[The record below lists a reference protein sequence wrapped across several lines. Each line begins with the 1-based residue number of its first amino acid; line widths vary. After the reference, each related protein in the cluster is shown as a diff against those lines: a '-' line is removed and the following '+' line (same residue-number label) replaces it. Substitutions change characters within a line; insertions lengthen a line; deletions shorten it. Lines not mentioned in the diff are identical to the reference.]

1 MKTNQKMT
9 LRRLGALLLALA
21 MTFALA
27 SCGSKTFDASGYVD
41 ASMKLVT
48 TGDAKALE
56 AYKGEAVVDTAEAY
70 DKDMQEMIDSLTGSL
85 ELSEESLTTVKELMQ
100 ELLGNASYQVGEAT
114 EQDDGS
120 FEVPLTIKPLQ
131 LNIADAVT
139 EWIKTLDAD
148 KINDMDALYGEIFQ
162 MMRDAVAKKEYGAEK
177 SYTLTVAKNDDGL
190 YDVTN
195 DGLDEIGE
203 DLFTTDLDSLME

>member
-48 TGDAKALE
+48 TGDGKALE

-85 ELSEESLTTVKELMQ
+85 ELSEDSLTTVKKLMQ

>member
-27 SCGSKTFDASGYVD
+27 SCGSKTFDATGYVD

>member
-1 MKTNQKMT
+1 M
-9 LRRLGALLLALA
+9 
-21 MTFALA
+21 
-27 SCGSKTFDASGYVD
+27 
-41 ASMKLVT
+41 
-48 TGDAKALE
+48 
-56 AYKGEAVVDTAEAY
+56 
-70 DKDMQEMIDSLTGSL
+70 
-85 ELSEESLTTVKELMQ
+85 
-100 ELLGNASYQVGEAT
+100 GNASYQVGEAT

-203 DLFTTDLDSLME
+203 DLFTTDLDSLMG

>member
-177 SYTLTVAKNDDGL
+177 NYTLTVAKNDDGL

>member
-85 ELSEESLTTVKELMQ
+85 ELSEDSLTTVKELMQ

-120 FEVPLTIKPLQ
+120 LEVPLTIKPLQ

>member
-1 MKTNQKMT
+1 MKTNQKHT

-85 ELSEESLTTVKELMQ
+85 ELSEDSLTTVKELMQ

>member
-1 MKTNQKMT
+1 MKTNQKHT
-9 LRRLGALLLALA
+9 LHRFGALLLALA

-85 ELSEESLTTVKELMQ
+85 ELSEDSLTTVKELMQ

-203 DLFTTDLDSLME
+203 DLFKTDLDSLMG

>member
-85 ELSEESLTTVKELMQ
+85 ELSEDSLTTVKELMQ

-177 SYTLTVAKNDDGL
+177 NYTLTVAKNDDGL

>member
-85 ELSEESLTTVKELMQ
+85 ELSEDSLTTVKELMQ

>member
-9 LRRLGALLLALA
+9 LHRLGALLLALA

-85 ELSEESLTTVKELMQ
+85 ELSEDSLTTVKELMQ

>member
-27 SCGSKTFDASGYVD
+27 GCGSKTFDASGYVD
-41 ASMKLVT
+41 ASMKQVT
-48 TGDAKALE
+48 TGDTKALE
-56 AYKGEAVVDTAEAY
+56 AYKGQAVVTTAEDY
-70 DKDMQEMIDSLTGSL
+70 DKELQDMVESITGSM
-85 ELSEESLTTVKELMQ
+85 ELSESNMTLVKDLVKEL
-100 ELLGNASYQVGEAT
+100 LGSAYYEVGEAT

-195 DGLDEIGE
+195 DGLDQIGE
-203 DLFTTDLDSLME
+203 DMFTTDLDSLMG

>member
-1 MKTNQKMT
+1 MKTNQKHT
-9 LRRLGALLLALA
+9 LHRFGALLLALA

-85 ELSEESLTTVKELMQ
+85 ELSEDSLTTVKELMQ

-148 KINDMDALYGEIFQ
+148 KINDMDAIYGKISQ

-195 DGLDEIGE
+195 DGLDAIWE
-203 DLFTTDLDSLME
+203 DLFTTDLDSLMG

>member
-1 MKTNQKMT
+1 MKTNQKHT
-9 LRRLGALLLALA
+9 LHRFGALLLALA

-85 ELSEESLTTVKELMQ
+85 ELSEDSLTTVKELMQ

-148 KINDMDALYGEIFQ
+148 KINDMDALYGKIFQ

-195 DGLDEIGE
+195 DGLDEIWE
-203 DLFTTDLDSLME
+203 DLFTTDLDSLMG

>member
-1 MKTNQKMT
+1 MKTNQKHT
-9 LRRLGALLLALA
+9 LHRFGALLLALA

-85 ELSEESLTTVKELMQ
+85 ELSEDSLTTVKELMQ

-148 KINDMDALYGEIFQ
+148 KINDMDALYGKIFQ

-195 DGLDEIGE
+195 DGLDAIWE
-203 DLFTTDLDSLME
+203 DLFTTDLDSLMG